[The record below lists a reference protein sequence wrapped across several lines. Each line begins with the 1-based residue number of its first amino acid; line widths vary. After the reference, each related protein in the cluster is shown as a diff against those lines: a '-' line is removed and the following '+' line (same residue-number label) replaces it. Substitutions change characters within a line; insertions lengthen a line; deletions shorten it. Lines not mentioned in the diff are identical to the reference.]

1 MSRIFATLF
10 EGHFLD
16 VCLVL
21 FVVLQMNIFEAHHTN
36 LGTHKYL
43 HICAHI
49 RIYLVFNTLKY

>member
-21 FVVLQMNIFEAHHTN
+21 FLVLQMNIFEAHHTY
-36 LGTHKYL
+36 LGRYL
-43 HICAHI
+43 HIYAHI

>member
-36 LGTHKYL
+36 LGTHTYTFVHTYAYIWHL
-43 HICAHI
+43 IH
-49 RIYLVFNTLKY
+49 

>member
-36 LGTHKYL
+36 LGIYL

>member
-21 FVVLQMNIFEAHHTN
+21 FVVQQMNIFEAHHTN
-36 LGTHKYL
+36 HGTHIYI
-43 HICAHI
+43 HICAHVS
-49 RIYLVFNTLKY
+49 IYLVFNTLKY

>member
-21 FVVLQMNIFEAHHTN
+21 FVVLQMNIFEAHHTY
-36 LGTHKYL
+36 LGKI
-43 HICAHI
+43 HICAHVS
-49 RIYLVFNTLKY
+49 IYLVFNTLKY

>member
-21 FVVLQMNIFEAHHTN
+21 FLVLQMNIFEAHHTY
-36 LGTHKYL
+36 LGTHRYL
-43 HICAHI
+43 HIYAHI